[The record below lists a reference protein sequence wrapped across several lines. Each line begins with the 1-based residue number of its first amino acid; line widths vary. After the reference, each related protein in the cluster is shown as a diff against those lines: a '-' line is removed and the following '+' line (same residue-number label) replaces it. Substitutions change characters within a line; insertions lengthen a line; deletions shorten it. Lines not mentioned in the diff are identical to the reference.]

1 MQAMETIYEE
11 MKAKL
16 GELTG
21 LTVTDGG
28 DLTLRL
34 YAVAAQLYSLWEQA
48 EFVLRQCFPQTAEGV
63 WLDRHAQVRG
73 MERRAGTRSVGTLR
87 FSVTTAAS
95 RDLTVAAGTV
105 CTDSAGNRFETTA
118 AGTIAAGTLFCDV
131 PARAAESGAAGNVPA
146 DTVTYMVLAPAGVE
160 AVTNPAA
167 LTDGSDG
174 EGDDSLRA
182 RVLNSYRKLP
192 NGANMAYYETQALNV
207 DGVAAVKVLPRNR
220 GVGTVDVVIAAEN
233 GVPSQTLLDTVA
245 DLLESQREI
254 CVDLQVLSP
263 ATKRVDVTVAVTVD
277 SGYDSAAVLEAVRSA
292 VTAEF
297 TGRLL
302 GQDVLL
308 ARLGY
313 LIYQVPGVVN
323 YAITAPVADVTAGTA
338 VLPVLG
344 TLTITEA
351 EE

>member
-1 MQAMETIYEE
+1 MQTMETIYEE

-245 DLLESQREI
+245 DLLESQR
-254 CVDLQVLSP
+254 
-263 ATKRVDVTVAVTVD
+263 
-277 SGYDSAAVLEAVRSA
+277 
-292 VTAEF
+292 
-297 TGRLL
+297 
-302 GQDVLL
+302 
-308 ARLGY
+308 
-313 LIYQVPGVVN
+313 
-323 YAITAPVADVTAGTA
+323 
-338 VLPVLG
+338 
-344 TLTITEA
+344 
-351 EE
+351 